1 MKALFDYLPIIIF
14 FYFYKTTEPTDRQHP
29 LLELV
34 GSSGNLDQNHILVA
48 TCALLISTVV
58 VYGILFFYQKF
69 KLEKM
74 QWFIVIMAI
83 VFGGIT
89 LAFSDVTYIKLK
101 AVILN
106 VGIGIGFL
114 VTPLFNKERMPI
126 IQKLLGSVLELT
138 PQGWH
143 KLNWAWCG
151 QFFLLAGLHY
161 FFGFLYLDGQYWGE
175 FTAFGDI
182 IVSLSYLAVILFCL
196 RRHFKTTD

>member
-138 PQGWH
+138 PKGWH

>member
-34 GSSGNLDQNHILVA
+34 GSSGNVDQNHILVA

-138 PQGWH
+138 PKGWH